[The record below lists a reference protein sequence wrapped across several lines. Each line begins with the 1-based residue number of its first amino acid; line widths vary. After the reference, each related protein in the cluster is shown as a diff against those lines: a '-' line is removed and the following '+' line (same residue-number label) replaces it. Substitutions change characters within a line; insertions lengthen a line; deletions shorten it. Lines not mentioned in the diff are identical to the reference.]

1 MIEIIEILLTSVY
14 SWSVLLYNVR
24 MLFPSIETGT
34 DMNARESENYLP
46 ISRSFS
52 ASKQCRDCLGRD
64 ISGTTLFQ
72 GRDISGTTL
81 NIYNRKQFQ
90 FSADVAMYWFPVYHF
105 RCMKFKPLVMWIWY
119 QNIAISTI
127 VGTSSHITY
136 KVHNCIYCHV
146 QYKCLHSCHELHVTQ
161 FESSYLVCILL

>member
-52 ASKQCRDCLGRD
+52 ASK
-64 ISGTTLFQ
+64 
-72 GRDISGTTL
+72 
-81 NIYNRKQFQ
+81 
-90 FSADVAMYWFPVYHF
+90 
-105 RCMKFKPLVMWIWY
+105 
-119 QNIAISTI
+119 
-127 VGTSSHITY
+127 
-136 KVHNCIYCHV
+136 
-146 QYKCLHSCHELHVTQ
+146 
-161 FESSYLVCILL
+161 